1 MTNYNKFF
9 QENGFLT
16 PEGDQVMKEKFLP
29 IVQEL
34 LSVMETENQ
43 VRIMAGMLGNLA
55 GKTAADIIRDRRGP
69 APEGG
74 SIKDTLNT
82 HFVDPFENFIA
93 KAQTS
98 EDFQKINASLQ
109 DALQSLT
116 EEGERLKKKIAENPM
131 LNALNKNFKEI
142 EDWVEEHMDIKSK
155 EVEKPEENENKT
167 H

>member
-1 MTNYNKFF
+1 MTNYDKFF
-9 QENGFLT
+9 KENGLLT

-34 LSVMETENQ
+34 LSAMETENQ
-43 VRIMAGMLGNLA
+43 VRIMAGTLGNLA
-55 GKTAADIIRDRRGP
+55 GKTAADIILSRRDP
-69 APEGG
+69 SSEG
-74 SIKDTLNT
+74 SIKDALNT

-98 EDFQKINASLQ
+98 EDFQKISVQLQ

-116 EEGERLKKKIAENPM
+116 DEGERLKKKIAENPI
-131 LNALNKNFKEI
+131 LGALNKNFKEL

-155 EVEKPEENENKT
+155 EAEKPEENENKT

>member
-1 MTNYNKFF
+1 MTNYDKFF
-9 QENGFLT
+9 KENGFLT
-16 PEGDQVMKEKFLP
+16 PEGDQIMKEKFLP

-34 LSVMETENQ
+34 LSSMETENQ
-43 VRIMAGMLGNLA
+43 VRIMAGMLSNLT
-55 GKTAADIIRDRRGP
+55 GKTAADTIQSRRGP
-69 APEGG
+69 SSEN
-74 SIKDTLNT
+74 SIKETINT

-131 LNALNKNFKEI
+131 LNALNKNFKEF
-142 EDWVEEHMDIKSK
+142 EDWVEEHIEIKNK
-155 EVEKPEENENKT
+155 EVEKPKENENKS

>member
-1 MTNYNKFF
+1 MTNYDKFF
-9 QENGFLT
+9 KDNGFLT
-16 PEGDQVMKEKFLP
+16 PEGQQVMKEKFSP
-29 IVQEL
+29 IIQEL
-34 LSVMETENQ
+34 LSSMETENQ
-43 VRIMAGMLGNLA
+43 VRIMAGTLSNMI
-55 GKTAADIIRDRRGP
+55 GKSAADIIQSRREP
-69 APEGG
+69 SESN

-98 EDFQKINASLQ
+98 EDFQKISVQLQ

-116 EEGERLKKKIAENPM
+116 DEGERLKKKIAENPM
-131 LNALNKNFKEI
+131 FNALNKNFKEI

-155 EVEKPEENENKT
+155 EAEKPTENENKT